1 MVNINSKSVKDLVL
15 SSPYK
20 KIVDELKKELKLK
33 VLEDYEDIV
42 NRLDTDAVNRSGLDV
57 TSLESLFSERAGEL
71 KSYSINKHKLMS
83 GIQEEQEYS
92 RGEEP
97 EAMDRDSNVVSKGY
111 VPGFLLA
118 NAIEYLLDEKS
129 KKELEDYLKE
139 SRIPGAKSYAK
150 QVATFKL

>member
-1 MVNINSKSVKDLVL
+1 
-15 SSPYK
+15 
-20 KIVDELKKELKLK
+20 
-33 VLEDYEDIV
+33 
-42 NRLDTDAVNRSGLDV
+42 
-57 TSLESLFSERAGEL
+57 
-71 KSYSINKHKLMS
+71 MS

-129 KKELEDYLKE
+129 QKELEDYLKE

-150 QVATFKL
+150 QVATFKLWDYSSQNIQLSYRRYRRSEHTTLERKPDGKILITHFRSPAFVKWGVPQG